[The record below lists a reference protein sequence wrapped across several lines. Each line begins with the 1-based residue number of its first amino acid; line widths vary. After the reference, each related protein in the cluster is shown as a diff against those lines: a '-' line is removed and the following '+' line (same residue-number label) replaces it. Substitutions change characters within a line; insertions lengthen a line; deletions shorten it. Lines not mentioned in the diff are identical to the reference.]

1 MMRFYLGSLSGLL
14 VLCATALGTDGDYE
28 RRFELLESQVETLQK
43 SYAIHDAE
51 IAETGAIL
59 ENVERKSILDPI
71 NVGAELMLRLDS
83 FHYENREIKGE
94 NTPDYSA
101 DPSGGVQRRDD
112 FSKSFDPASTVRL
125 RLHMNAN
132 LLDTLSFHGRLVLVR
147 SSQANQRLCIL
158 SQDIKSAESKTAFD
172 IEHAYIDYK
181 MLTEGSFPLVL
192 SMGVLPTTG
201 GTPMHYSKFVPR
213 QSLYPA
219 LVFNMNSYGMILT
232 SNLTSLWQKESFLR
246 LIAGRAFTLN
256 PDVYPY
262 QCNRENIDNADI
274 YGLYFDTRP
283 RDNILISTGLNF
295 LDNFKARPYLGPN
308 ITTDEAQALGSIMT
322 LGMGA
327 DIEAVA
333 GSPLSLFFHTAFS
346 FPKGNG
352 KVEDYQIVSYE
363 GSTGYTENGNV
374 GYSEADYAKG
384 EMIDQSGYALY
395 AGMQYAITRS
405 WYTGAEYNFGSKY
418 WFATTQG
425 SEDMYNK
432 LATRGHVGEVYVSW
446 QFYPGIYTKLG
457 YMLTQETYSNSGWH
471 FGEPAEKDATQQVG
485 YFLVNAKF

>member
-1 MMRFYLGSLSGLL
+1 MMRPYIGNLFGVLMLAGVASG
-14 VLCATALGTDGDYE
+14 ADTDYE
-28 RRFELLESQVETLQK
+28 TRFQLLEKQVETLQK
-43 SYAIHDAE
+43 NYATHDADV
-51 IAETGAIL
+51 AETSGIL
-59 ENVERKSILDPI
+59 ETVERKTILDPI
-71 NVGAELMLRLDS
+71 NLGAELMLRLDS
-83 FHYENREIKGE
+83 FYYKNRGIEGE
-94 NTPDYSA
+94 HTPDLSA
-101 DPSGGVQRRDD
+101 DPSGGVQRRDE
-112 FSKSFDPASTVRL
+112 FSKSFDPASTIRL
-125 RLHMNAN
+125 RLQMSAN

-147 SSQANQRLCIL
+147 SSQSNQRLCIL

-181 MLTEGSFPLVL
+181 MLQERSFPLVL
-192 SMGVLPTTG
+192 SLGVLPTTG
-201 GTPMHYSKFVPR
+201 GTPMHYSKLVPR

-283 RDNILISTGLNF
+283 RDNILVSAGLNY

-308 ITTDEAQALGSIMT
+308 ITTDTAQVLGSIMT
-322 LGMGA
+322 LGMGV
-327 DIEAVA
+327 DLEAIA
-333 GSPLSLFFHTAFS
+333 GSSLSLFFHSAFS
-346 FPKGNG
+346 FPRGNG
-352 KVEDYQIVSYE
+352 NVEDYQIVSYD
-363 GSTGYTENGNV
+363 GAIGYTENGSV

-384 EMIDQSGYALY
+384 EMIDESGYAFY
-395 AGMQYAITRS
+395 AGAQYAFNAS
-405 WYTGAEYNFGSKY
+405 WYAGAEYNYGSKY
-418 WFATTQG
+418 WFAMTQG
-425 SEDMYNK
+425 AEDMYNK
-432 LATRGHVGEVYVSW
+432 LATRGQVGEVYASW
-446 QFYPGIYTKLG
+446 QFYPGIYAKLG
-457 YMLTQETYSNSGWH
+457 YMLTREAYSNSGWH